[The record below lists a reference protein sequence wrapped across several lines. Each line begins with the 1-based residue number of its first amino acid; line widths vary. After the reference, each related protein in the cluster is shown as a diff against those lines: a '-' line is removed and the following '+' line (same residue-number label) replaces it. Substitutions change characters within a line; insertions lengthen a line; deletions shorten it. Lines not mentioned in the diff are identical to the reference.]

1 MNVTSQEVAVDDAAR
16 DGGIATLPPA
26 ELSHSGL
33 PISPSTGQP
42 RRAKVMVAASVLLHG
57 AALVAL
63 DGLALSWWRAIHM
76 ASFATSSQLVHL
88 WQPRPGGWRSIVAIV
103 AVFAICSAVS
113 TACSVA
119 ALNAWNG
126 HRWSRVAAALATVL
140 ALLGWLVNPVV
151 LAAAAPALV
160 GTALLWTPPV
170 TRYFSHWE
178 QFRAGERPAVQIDQ
192 DVTYG
197 PLPRYV

>member
-1 MNVTSQEVAVDDAAR
+1 MNVTSQEVAVDAAP

-42 RRAKVMVAASVLLHG
+42 RRAKVMVVASVLLHA
-57 AALVAL
+57 AALLAL
-63 DGLALSWWRAIHM
+63 VGLGLSWWRAIHM
-76 ASFATSSQLVHL
+76 ASFASSSQLVHL
-88 WQPRPGGWRSIVAIV
+88 WQPRPGGWRSIVAVV
-103 AVFAICSAVS
+103 AVFAIATTIA

-126 HRWSRVAAALATVL
+126 HRWSRLAAALATVL

-151 LAAAAPALV
+151 LGAAALALV
-160 GTALLWTPPV
+160 GTLLLWTPPV

-178 QFRAGERPAVQIDQ
+178 QFRTGEMVPVQVDQ